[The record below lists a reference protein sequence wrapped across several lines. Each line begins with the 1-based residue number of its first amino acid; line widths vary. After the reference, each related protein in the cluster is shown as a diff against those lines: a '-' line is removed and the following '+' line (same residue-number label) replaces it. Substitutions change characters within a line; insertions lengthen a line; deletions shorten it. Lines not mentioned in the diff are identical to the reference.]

1 MIRRHLAIAILLIL
15 AALPPLHAE
24 DSNPQTILFLG
35 DSLTA
40 GLGVA
45 PEEAFPA
52 LIQEKIDAAGLP
64 YRVINAGVSGDTS
77 AGGLNRINWLL
88 RKPIS
93 ILVLELGANDG
104 LRGQSVESTRD
115 SLAQIITKVRAK
127 YPDTQ
132 ILLAGMQL
140 PTNMGTDYSQ
150 AFSKIYP
157 ELAESMDTALI
168 PFLLEGV
175 GGHPDLNQPDGIHPT
190 PEGHKILANNVW
202 EALEPL
208 LSPQG

>member
-140 PTNMGTDYSQ
+140 PTNMGTDYSEV
-150 AFSKIYP
+150 FSKIYP

-175 GGHPDLNQPDGIHPT
+175 GGHPNLNQPDGIHPT